1 MSTGK
6 KLVLGNHSSI
16 AFAASRAATP
26 ATEKRTN
33 GVRGSVASI
42 SSAASAPDIAI
53 SAWVMT
59 TSGFY
64 GRYVETDGDVIVLET
79 SDGTETLWTSR
90 AIVSVGNP
98 PFAPDTEDA
107 DPQDADTEKSD
118 EADKDEDAKDL
129 AVDSPEEGT
138 AADAADEANDDA
150 AAADGDP
157 SEKN

>member
-1 MSTGK
+1 MGSGVLLAVIGAFLLMMIFSSRNAK
-6 KLVLGNHSSI
+6 KKQ
-16 AFAASRAATP
+16 
-26 ATEKRTN
+26 TEQRNKLAN
-33 GVRGSVASI
+33 DMVPG
-42 SSAASAPDIAI
+42 
-53 SAWVMT
+53 AWVMT

-118 EADKDEDAKDL
+118 EADKDEEAKEL

-138 AADAADEANDDA
+138 AADEANDDAA

>member
-1 MSTGK
+1 MGSGVLLAVIGAFLLMMIFSSRNAK
-6 KLVLGNHSSI
+6 KKQ
-16 AFAASRAATP
+16 
-26 ATEKRTN
+26 TEQRNKLAN
-33 GVRGSVASI
+33 DMVPG
-42 SSAASAPDIAI
+42 
-53 SAWVMT
+53 AWVMT

-118 EADKDEDAKDL
+118 EADKDEEAKDL
-129 AVDSPEEGT
+129 AVDSLEEGT
-138 AADAADEANDDA
+138 AADEANDDL
-150 AAADGDP
+150 
-157 SEKN
+157 SLIHI

>member
-1 MSTGK
+1 MGSGVLLAVIGAFLLMMIFSSRNAK
-6 KLVLGNHSSI
+6 KKQ
-16 AFAASRAATP
+16 
-26 ATEKRTN
+26 TEQRNKLAN
-33 GVRGSVASI
+33 DMVPG
-42 SSAASAPDIAI
+42 
-53 SAWVMT
+53 AWVMT

-98 PFAPDTEDA
+98 PFAQDTEDA

-118 EADKDEDAKDL
+118 EADKDEEAKDL
-129 AVDSPEEGT
+129 AVDSLEEGT
-138 AADAADEANDDA
+138 AADEANDDA

>member
-1 MSTGK
+1 MGSGVLLAVIGAFLLMMIFSSRNAK
-6 KLVLGNHSSI
+6 KKQ
-16 AFAASRAATP
+16 
-26 ATEKRTN
+26 TEQRNKLAN
-33 GVRGSVASI
+33 DMVPG
-42 SSAASAPDIAI
+42 
-53 SAWVMT
+53 AWVMT

-107 DPQDADTEKSD
+107 APQDADTEKSD

-138 AADAADEANDDA
+138 AADEANDDA

>member
-1 MSTGK
+1 MGSGVLLAVIGAFLLMMIFSSRNAK
-6 KLVLGNHSSI
+6 KKQ
-16 AFAASRAATP
+16 
-26 ATEKRTN
+26 TEQRNKLAN
-33 GVRGSVASI
+33 DMVPG
-42 SSAASAPDIAI
+42 
-53 SAWVMT
+53 AWVMT

-118 EADKDEDAKDL
+118 EADKDEEAKDL
-129 AVDSPEEGT
+129 AVDSLEEGT
-138 AADAADEANDDA
+138 AADEANDDA